1 MTEMVENA
9 TIFKQAGYSEDDAAV
24 LSKIAAEY
32 QNIADS
38 EVSASDAGAFVVSQ
52 MKAWKLT
59 ADQAESAVDQV
70 NEVNKLAF
78 K

>member
-1 MTEMVENA
+1 M
-9 TIFKQAGYSEDDAAV
+9 
-24 LSKIAAEY
+24 EY
-32 QNIADS
+32 QNVADA